1 MNRKE
6 ATKILNKYRN
16 QNYNSLNEEERVL
29 AQAIDVLIGKDREK
43 ALEPLWQITA
53 RGKSETLCGYC
64 RRDIALDEKY
74 CSHCGQK
81 IDWSK

>member
-1 MNRKE
+1 MNRIE
-6 ATKILNKYRN
+6 AIKVLNKYRN
-16 QNYNSLNEEERVL
+16 QNYNSLNEEERIM
-29 AQAIDVLIGKDREK
+29 AQAIDVFLGKDREK
-43 ALEPLWQITA
+43 PLEPLWQSNA
-53 RGKSETLCGYC
+53 RGKIETLCGYC